1 MIVEEKR
8 KKVFEIMKNKNLVV
22 YDFGKSRCIF
32 YSGIK
37 SEEMDIDGI
46 SVYNVWDTSTDLY
59 KHIKES
65 DLDLIMSEGLQ
76 FLCDKIKV
84 FKNHKKILKI
94 KKGIEDGV
102 YTNHGKKV
110 ALSYLESIESLVSDI
125 VEKRKNDAK
134 FLEEIKEL
142 SIFV

>member
-1 MIVEEKR
+1 
-8 KKVFEIMKNKNLVV
+8 MKDKNLVV
-22 YDFGKSRCIF
+22 YNFGKSRCIF

-59 KHIKES
+59 KQIKES

-94 KKGIEDGV
+94 RKGIEEGS
-102 YTNHGKKV
+102 YTSHGKKV
-110 ALSYLESIESLVSDI
+110 ALSYLEAMESLVSDI

-142 SIFV
+142 SMFV